1 MLSQQILIGRGL
13 FLLSEFKT
21 YAFLF
26 NLKKSA
32 GVNGDEVPPVPIPN
46 TEVKLIC
53 VEDTWMVTSWENI
66 SMPAF
71 FIWAISSVG

>member
-1 MLSQQILIGRGL
+1 M
-13 FLLSEFKT
+13 SEFKT
-21 YAFLF
+21 LTFLF

-32 GVNGDEVPPVPIPN
+32 GVNGDEVPPVPLPN

-66 SMPAF
+66 SMPALY
-71 FIWAISSVG
+71 IPQ